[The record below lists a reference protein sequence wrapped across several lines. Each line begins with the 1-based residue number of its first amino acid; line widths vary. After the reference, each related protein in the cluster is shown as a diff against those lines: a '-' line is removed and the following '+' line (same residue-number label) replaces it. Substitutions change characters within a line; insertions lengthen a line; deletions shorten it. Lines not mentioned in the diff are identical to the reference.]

1 MSWVK
6 KYIIAVTLVVAVFA
20 CAMYLLATDDIM
32 LLNPKTIVSSYQ
44 ACQNYFQYIY
54 PNRDDGATYYLTL
67 DSVHIEDNN
76 GYDYYLESFC
86 DGPDYKSNYLVKKKG
101 DEIIS
106 AFDMQKLELSL
117 KHNYISVKCGVF
129 SNGYLYFTIENT
141 NSIFRTDDNLENC
154 VEIFTPKKF
163 GRLQPYSFFI
173 KDNAFYYLTDS
184 RKLVKYDGA
193 KETQIKE
200 LPELDS
206 MNLIDKTYRDYL
218 MKFMVPVNSIND
230 VFYYGVD
237 NNLFYF
243 DDGGNTVCIDLRVSK
258 HASHNS
264 GVYRIEPCEKNDKLM
279 SVSYLYEDFNP
290 EMNYYYMNY
299 LINPKTG
306 HYIKFKQSVN
316 NRNHEVTTKELFDYD
331 DSLSLKAGTEKET
344 VVD

>member
-1 MSWVK
+1 MSSIK
-6 KYIIAVTLVVAVFA
+6 KYFIAVAVIIAVFS
-20 CAMYLLATDDIM
+20 CAMYLIATDDIM
-32 LLNPKTIVSSYQ
+32 LLNPKTIVSSYK
-44 ACQNYFQYIY
+44 ACQNSIQYIY
-54 PNRDDGATYYLTL
+54 PNRDDGATDYLTL

-101 DEIIS
+101 DGVIS

-117 KHNYISVKCGVF
+117 KHNYIRVKCGVF

-154 VEIFTPKKF
+154 VEFFTPKKF
-163 GRLQPYSFFI
+163 GKLQPYSFF
-173 KDNAFYYLTDS
+173 NYLTES

-218 MKFMVPVNSIND
+218 TEFKVPVNSIND

-243 DDGGNTVCIDLRVSK
+243 DDEGKPVCIDLRVSK

-264 GVYRIEPCEKNDKLM
+264 GVYRIKPCEENDNLM
-279 SVSYLYEDFNP
+279 NVSYLYEDFNP
-290 EMNYYYMNY
+290 KKNYYYMNY

-306 HYIKFKQSVN
+306 HFIKLRQSVN
-316 NRNHEVTTKELFDYD
+316 NRNHEVTRRELLDYD
-331 DSLSLKAGTEKET
+331 DSLSLKAGTKKT

>member
-1 MSWVK
+1 MSSIK
-6 KYIIAVTLVVAVFA
+6 KYFIAVAVMIAVFS
-20 CAMYLLATDDIM
+20 CAMYLIATDDIM
-32 LLNPKTIVSSYQ
+32 LLNPKTIVSSYK
-44 ACQNYFQYIY
+44 ACQNGFRYIFQK
-54 PNRDDGATYYLTL
+54 RDIGSIEDLTL
-67 DSVHIEDNN
+67 ESDRIDDND
-76 GYDYYLESFC
+76 GYDYYLESFR

-101 DEIIS
+101 DEVIS

-117 KHNYISVKCGVF
+117 RHNYISVESGAFC
-129 SNGYLYFTIENT
+129 NGYLYFTIENT

-154 VEIFTPKKF
+154 VEFFTPKKF
-163 GRLQPYSFFI
+163 GKLQPYSFFI
-173 KDNAFYYLTDS
+173 KDNVFYYLTES

-200 LPELDS
+200 LPEMDS

-218 MKFMVPVNSIND
+218 TEFKVPVNSIND

-243 DDGGNTVCIDLRVSK
+243 DDDGNTVCIDLRVSK

-264 GVYRIEPCEKNDKLM
+264 GVYRIEPCKENDKLM
-279 SVSYLYEDFNP
+279 SVSYLYENINP

-306 HYIKFKQSVN
+306 HFIKFRQSVN
-316 NRNHEVTTKELFDYD
+316 NRSHEVPRKELLDYD
-331 DSLSLKAGTEKET
+331 DSLSLKAGTEKT

>member
-1 MSWVK
+1 MSSVK
-6 KYIIAVTLVVAVFA
+6 KYIIAVAVMIAVFS
-20 CAMYLLATDDIM
+20 CAMYLIATDDIM
-32 LLNPKTIVSSYQ
+32 LLNPKTIVSSYKS
-44 ACQNYFQYIY
+44 CQNNIQYIY
-54 PNRDDGATYYLTL
+54 PNRNDGATDYLTL

-76 GYDYYLESFC
+76 GYDYYLESFS

-106 AFDMQKLELSL
+106 VFDMQKLELSI
-117 KHNYISVKCGVF
+117 KHNNINVKCGVS

-141 NSIFRTDDNLENC
+141 NSIFRTDEGLENC

-163 GRLQPYSFFI
+163 GKLQPYSFFI

-184 RKLVKYDGA
+184 RKLVKFDGV

-206 MNLIDKTYRDYL
+206 MSLIDKTYRDYL
-218 MKFMVPVNSIND
+218 TEFKVPVNSIND

-258 HASHNS
+258 HASENS
-264 GVYRIEPCEKNDKLM
+264 GVYRIEPCKENDKLM
-279 SVSYLYEDFNP
+279 NVSYLYENW
-290 EMNYYYMNY
+290 NYYYMNY

-306 HYIKFKQSVN
+306 HFIKFKQSVN
-316 NRNHEVTTKELFDYD
+316 SRNHEVSRKELLDYV
-331 DSLSLKAGTEKET
+331 DSLSLKAGTEKT
-344 VVD
+344 VVE